1 MTYNQSTPTWF
12 FLNQIKFWIGQPSHD
27 WVLWSNGTYSTNSKT
42 ILAIKI
48 VDVCIKRFY
57 MMREVQN
64 GCVDFC
70 YRLIFI
76 NKFIIHS
83 QVNDPYCEIKY
94 FDLHIFLNF
103 SNFFLL
109 LLMIFF
115 IYINYYQFIWLY
127 TCMGLLNYTLNF
139 LRK

>member
-1 MTYNQSTPTWF
+1 
-12 FLNQIKFWIGQPSHD
+12 
-27 WVLWSNGTYSTNSKT
+27 
-42 ILAIKI
+42 
-48 VDVCIKRFY
+48 

-76 NKFIIHS
+76 NKFIIHN

-103 SNFFLL
+103 SNFFFVIVNDFFYLHKLL
-109 LLMIFF
+109 S
-115 IYINYYQFIWLY
+115 IYLIIYLHGPFELY
-127 TCMGLLNYTLNF
+127 F
-139 LRK
+139 EFS